1 MIGKTHVC
9 CQIEEYLTLIVKSL
23 VDSTGLNESGDCNEL
38 ILIEHILRFL
48 FQDDIFYS
56 RFNLN
61 PLD

>member
-48 FQDDIFYS
+48 FQDDFFLQSI
-56 RFNLN
+56 
-61 PLD
+61 